1 MTSEDLDRFVEIMMG
16 LAENYPGARLTGAG
30 LDMRFEA
37 MKKYTIDQVTRAAT
51 KLIRTHRYNTMPTT
65 ADIINAMDGV
75 PSRIDMEQRAE
86 IEAGKVLDHLKYFGT
101 QSTPCF
107 DDPITSHLMGH
118 RWRYHAWAS
127 QVKEEDLKW
136 WFRDFVR
143 AYKAQAAGV
152 MAGCFPARVPLGRLV
167 QGITRS
173 IAFDQAQQPG

>member
-37 MKKYTIDQVTRAAT
+37 MKEYTIDQVTRAAT

-75 PSRIDMEQRAE
+75 ADNVTMEEKAE
-86 IEAGKVLDHLKYFGT
+86 IEAGKVLDYLHRFGT
-101 QSTPCF
+101 RVSPRF
-107 DDPITSHLMGH
+107 EDPITKHLMGG
-118 RWRYHAWAS
+118 RWRYHSWAAR
-127 QVKEEDLKW
+127 VHEADLKW
-136 WFRDFVR
+136 WYRDFVR